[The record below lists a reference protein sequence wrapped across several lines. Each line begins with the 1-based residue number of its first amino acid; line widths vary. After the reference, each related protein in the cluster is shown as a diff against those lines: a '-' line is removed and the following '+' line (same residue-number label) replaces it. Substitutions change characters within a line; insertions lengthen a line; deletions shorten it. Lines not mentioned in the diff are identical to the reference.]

1 MRFRSR
7 RMFVGATAIAV
18 VCLLSVAI
26 AGGQAG
32 PAQNL
37 PQKPALTDDVF
48 KTVVLLKG
56 IPVDTFFEAMG
67 MFANAMGDDCTFC
80 HDKGAYFDKSLFAN
94 PTPRIMRA
102 RQMIVMMNAINK
114 QYFGGEP
121 RVTCFTCHGGNER
134 PKRIPNLALQYG
146 PPVDDPNAMD
156 LIPDPRFSAD
166 QLFEKYLKAIG
177 GTDRLAKV
185 SSVVAK
191 GSYTGFDTAFV
202 EIPVEIYSRAPAQL
216 AMVIH
221 TFNGDSVRTFDGRSG
236 WMAGPDTPMPLI
248 TLSGGNLERAK
259 LEAMLWFPTPIRQ
272 AFPEWRVGLAV
283 LGDSDVQV
291 VQGLI
296 GGQPQANFYFDGDG
310 LLVRVVTW
318 TRTPVGI
325 VPTQI
330 DYGDYREVAGVKIP
344 FARTVSQTYMQMI
357 VKLTDVQPNAQIAAS
372 RFAQPAPG
380 GGGQRRAVAP

>member
-7 RMFVGATAIAV
+7 RMSVGATAIAI

-26 AGGQAG
+26 AAGGQAG
-32 PAQNL
+32 PQ
-37 PQKPALTDDVF
+37 PQKPALTDEVF
-48 KTVVLLKG
+48 KNVVLLKG
-56 IPVDTFFEAMG
+56 IPVDTFFESMG

-80 HDKGAYFDKSLFAN
+80 HDKRAYFDKSLFAN

-121 RVTCFTCHGGNER
+121 RVTCTTCHGGNNLPR
-134 PKRIPNLALQYG
+134 NIPNLALQYG
-146 PPVDDPNAMD
+146 PLVEDPNAME
-156 LIPDPRFSAD
+156 IVPDPRSSAD
-166 QLFEKYLKAIG
+166 QLFEKYLTAIG

-185 SSVVAK
+185 SSFVAK
-191 GSYTGFDTAFV
+191 GTYTGFDTAFV

-216 AMVIH
+216 SMIVR
-221 TFNGDSVRTFDGRSG
+221 TFNGDSVRTFDGLSG
-236 WMAGPDTPMPLI
+236 WMAGPDTPMPLV
-248 TLSGGNLERAK
+248 TLSSGNLQRAK
-259 LEAMLWFPTPIRQ
+259 LEAMLWFPTPVRQ

-296 GGQPQANFYFDGDG
+296 GGQPQANFYFGGDG
-310 LLVRVVTW
+310 LLLRVVTW

-325 VPTQI
+325 IPTQI
-330 DYGDYREVAGVKIP
+330 DYRDYREVAGVKIP
-344 FARTVSQTYMQMI
+344 FGRTVSQTYMQMI
-357 VKLTDVQPNAQIAAS
+357 LKLTDVQPNAQIDAS
-372 RFAQPAPG
+372 RFAQPKPG
-380 GGGQRRAVAP
+380 AGAIRQAQ